1 MQISFS
7 TEGAVDFIKKFGPTM
22 KSFNGMEID
31 ENVAKVSNRYYW
43 NDLNYF
49 NKVVCF
55 RPKLSEE
62 EKLWVEQLLQIFHD
76 AGLTAKEAD
85 LLARSLEKIEN
96 FEILLRRLEKLPKV
110 DKETVYLQVISVSR
124 GIDIPGLFIP

>member
-1 MQISFS
+1 M
-7 TEGAVDFIKKFGPTM
+7 GRA
-22 KSFNGMEID
+22 
-31 ENVAKVSNRYYW
+31 
-43 NDLNYF
+43 
-49 NKVVCF
+49 
-55 RPKLSEE
+55 PKLSEE